1 MTESAS
7 TSLTPPSYL
16 DGLALA
22 QDAFDFMVER
32 HSGQLREGDEA
43 PFVLH
48 PLEVG
53 AVLHVLGYS
62 EQIVVAGLLHDVL
75 EDSATTALE
84 LRIRFGPR
92 VARIVEALSEDATVA
107 DAGARKALLRRQVAD
122 AGREAAA
129 VFAADKLSKVREMRI
144 RTACGADAA
153 DAATRDK
160 LEHYLA
166 SRSMLEQSLT
176 GDPLLAALT
185 FELEALFALPPGR

>member
-1 MTESAS
+1 MTESAP

-53 AVLHVLGYS
+53 AVLHVLGYP
-62 EQIVVAGLLHDVL
+62 EHVVAAGLLHDVL

-92 VARIVEALSEDATVA
+92 VARIVEAVSEDATVA

-153 DAATRDK
+153 DDAAGRK
-160 LEHYLA
+160 LEHYRA
-166 SRSMLEQSLT
+166 SCSMLEQSLS

-185 FELEALFALPPGR
+185 FELEALF

>member
-107 DAGARKALLRRQVAD
+107 DAGAR
-122 AGREAAA
+122 
-129 VFAADKLSKVREMRI
+129 M
-144 RTACGADAA
+144 
-153 DAATRDK
+153 
-160 LEHYLA
+160 
-166 SRSMLEQSLT
+166 
-176 GDPLLAALT
+176 
-185 FELEALFALPPGR
+185 